1 MLNTLR
7 EYDEGSLDGSC
18 QCPLAGAVTISVP
31 YDMNLPNKALGT
43 AFGRLVYDKRFVQG
57 LMPKIEAFLSRCG
70 GGQSSFPKRLVSCS
84 DDILAFPAASPL
96 DITTSSLTS
105 WRSLLLCHSLIVQ
118 TSLVDFAGG
127 LETSRTS
134 TRTRSGRQRRCKTWR
149 RTSFPLCL
157 ATSLSPTTTGTA
169 KRLPEH
175 CICVQRPVMGTASHS
190 SHPPRI
196 KGVWQELCLGT
207 A

>member
-105 WRSLLLCHSLIVQ
+105 WRSLLLCHSQVVSRPPAHRPGQ
-118 TSLVDFAGG
+118 GQVVKDAARHGG
-127 LETSRTS
+127 APHFPYVWLRVCLRLLQVPQNASRS
-134 TRTRSGRQRRCKTWR
+134 TVFVCNAR
-149 RTSFPLCL
+149 
-157 ATSLSPTTTGTA
+157 
-169 KRLPEH
+169 
-175 CICVQRPVMGTASHS
+175 
-190 SHPPRI
+190 
-196 KGVWQELCLGT
+196 
-207 A
+207 